1 LAAATEGETGA
12 VVDGGVCCVGERGGC
27 CGCCC
32 IARASQELVASGGE
46 ATIKQR
52 VLLEERR
59 QRNEDFDLPLRE
71 KADLFI
77 MGKREGEKKFPVQRQ
92 SVERDNRFSC

>member
-1 LAAATEGETGA
+1 MAAATEGETGA
-12 VVDGGVCCVGERGGC
+12 VVYGGVCCVGERGGC

-46 ATIKQR
+46 ATIKQS

-92 SVERDNRFSC
+92 SVERDNRFS